1 MKKFIT
7 FLIAALLLASCKEK
21 PKDYVITITYRV
33 YYPGNTV
40 EKTKS
45 IDVYESGDYIL
56 SSFRGSNSLTID
68 ALGERYPKDCY
79 DLESTTAPIEVV
91 SSKITYKY

>member
-7 FLIAALLLASCKEK
+7 IVVAALLLAACQEK
-21 PKDYVITITYRV
+21 PMDYTMTINYRV

-40 EKTKS
+40 EKTYTC
-45 IDVYESGDYIL
+45 DVYEHAQYIL
-56 SSFRGSNSLTID
+56 NSYRGSNTLYID
-68 ALGERYPKDCY
+68 ALGERYPKDFTY
-79 DLESTTAPIEVV
+79 LESTTAPIEVV